1 MDQALVRE
9 VFQHLKAM
17 QWWGRGDL
25 RYKAMD
31 HMVEGMQ
38 VVGKLPSGVDWS
50 KIVDTSLL
58 PKELQ
63 PKS

>member
-1 MDQALVRE
+1 M
-9 VFQHLKAM
+9 FQHLKEM

-31 HMVEGMQ
+31 RMVDGMQ
-38 VVGKLPSGVDWS
+38 VVGKLPGGVDWG
-50 KIVDTSLL
+50 KIVEASFL